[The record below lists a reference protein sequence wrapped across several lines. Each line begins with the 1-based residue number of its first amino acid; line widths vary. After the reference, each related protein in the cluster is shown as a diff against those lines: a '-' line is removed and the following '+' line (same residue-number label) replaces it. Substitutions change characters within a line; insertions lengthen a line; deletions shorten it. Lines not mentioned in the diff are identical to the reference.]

1 MSTSA
6 KQKNPIIRF
15 FQNNVL
21 ALFFLRLGVISVTV
35 TLIGFGGIYWYIEQD
50 NAKRIDAL
58 INKEFTDFE
67 KHLKGLELGT
77 PETRKLF
84 FSRMNELMDSHQM
97 LILDIRETDGEVLF
111 SVTKTPDTKMVQ
123 LFRRFDPDV
132 SKTISY
138 HLVPADP
145 NNLILIFAK
154 SLPINHASTVVLKAA
169 IPLKSETVLAMRQG
183 MRSVFIG
190 TTIILLLVI
199 MAIFPI
205 IYRQY
210 RQLQS
215 DKMELLY
222 SNINLVR
229 VLGDAVAMRDSDTS
243 EHNYRVSYYT
253 IRLAEKM
260 DLSSEVLPALI
271 KGAFLHDVGKIGIP
285 DTILLKP
292 GRLDENEF
300 SIMKQHVDLGKAL
313 IKKIPW
319 CDDALAIIGFHHE
332 KFDGSGYPN
341 GLKGDEIPLA
351 ARIFAVVDV
360 FDALMSVRPYKRSF
374 TFEHAIESIREGSG
388 RHFDPTV
395 VTSFIEIAECIWND
409 VSEKNTD
416 ELEKLIR
423 KAVTPYALLLGL
435 GRVMDK
441 NDSD

>member
-6 KQKNPIIRF
+6 KPKNPIIRF

-35 TLIGFGGIYWYIEQD
+35 TLLGFGGIYWYIEQD

-58 INKEFTDFE
+58 INKEFIDFE

-97 LILDIRETDGEVLF
+97 LILDIRKTDGEELF
-111 SVTKTPDTKMVQ
+111 AVSKTPDTKTVQ

-138 HLVPADP
+138 HLIPSDP
-145 NNLILIFAK
+145 NNFIVFFAK
-154 SLPINHASTVVLKAA
+154 SIALNHTSTVVLKAA
-169 IPLKSETVLAMRQG
+169 IPLKSETALAMRKG
-183 MRSVFIG
+183 IRSVYIG
-190 TTIILLLVI
+190 TTFILILVI
-199 MAIFPI
+199 IAVFPI

-215 DKMELLY
+215 DKSELLY

-229 VLGDAVAMRDSDTS
+229 VLGDVVAMRDSDTS
-243 EHNYRVSYYT
+243 EHNYRVTYYS
-253 IRLAEKM
+253 IKLAEKM
-260 DLSSEVLPALI
+260 NLPSESVPSLI
-271 KGAFLHDVGKIGIP
+271 KGAFLHDIGKIGIP

-300 SIMKQHVDLGKAL
+300 SIMKQHVDLGIAL

-319 CDDALAIIGFHHE
+319 CDDALDVIGFHHE
-332 KFDGSGYPN
+332 KYDGSGYPN
-341 GLKGDEIPLA
+341 GFKGSDIPLA

-360 FDALMSVRPYKRSF
+360 FDALMSVRPYKQAF
-374 TFEHAIESIREGSG
+374 TFQTAMESIREGSG
-388 RHFDPTV
+388 KHFDPA
-395 VTSFIEIAECIWND
+395 VTASFAEIAESLWDD
-409 VSEKNTD
+409 VSDKNTD

-423 KAVTPYALLLGL
+423 EAVVSYALLLGL
-435 GRVMDK
+435 GRMMD
-441 NDSD
+441 DE

>member
-6 KQKNPIIRF
+6 KQKNPINRF

-35 TLIGFGGIYWYIEQD
+35 TLLGFGGIYWYIEQD

-77 PETRKLF
+77 PETRNVF

-97 LILDIRETDGEVLF
+97 LILDIRKTDGEELF
-111 SVTKTPDTKMVQ
+111 AVTKTPDTKMVQ

-154 SLPINHASTVVLKAA
+154 SLPINHASTIVLKAA

-190 TTIILLLVI
+190 TTVILLLVI
-199 MAIFPI
+199 VAIFPI

-243 EHNYRVSYYT
+243 KHNYRVTYYT

-260 DLSSEVLPALI
+260 NLPPEELPALI

-319 CDDALAIIGFHHE
+319 CDDALAVIGSHHE

-341 GLKGDEIPLA
+341 ALKGEEIPLA
-351 ARIFAVVDV
+351 ARIFAVIDV
-360 FDALMSVRPYKRSF
+360 FDALMSVRPYKQSF
-374 TFEHAIESIREGSG
+374 TFQHAIESIREGSG
-388 RHFDPTV
+388 RHFDPMV

-409 VSEKNTD
+409 VSDRNTD

-423 KAVTPYALLLGL
+423 EAAIPYTLFIGAWTRDG
-435 GRVMDK
+435 
-441 NDSD
+441 

>member
-1 MSTSA
+1 MSTSV
-6 KQKNPIIRF
+6 KQKNPAKRF

-21 ALFFLRLGVISVTV
+21 ALFFLRLGIISVTV
-35 TLIGFGGIYWYIEQD
+35 IFLGFGGVYWYIEQN

-58 INKEFTDFE
+58 INKEFSDFE
-67 KHLKGLELGT
+67 KYLKGLELGNL
-77 PETRKLF
+77 ETRELF

-97 LILDIRETDGEVLF
+97 LILDIRETDGAELF
-111 SVTKTPDTKMVQ
+111 AVTKTPDTDMVQ

-138 HLVPADP
+138 HLVPVDP

-154 SLPINHASTVVLKAA
+154 SLAVNHTSTIVLKAA
-169 IPLKSETVLAMRQG
+169 IPLKSETVLAMRKG
-183 MRSVFIG
+183 MKIVFIG
-190 TTIILLLVI
+190 TTVILLLVI
-199 MAIFPI
+199 VAVFPI

-215 DKMELLY
+215 DKMQLLY

-229 VLGDAVAMRDSDTS
+229 VLGDVVAMRDSDTS
-243 EHNYRVSYYT
+243 EHNYRVTYYT

-260 DLSSEVLPALI
+260 NLPPEAFPALI
-271 KGAFLHDVGKIGIP
+271 KGAFLHDVGKIGIS

-300 SIMKQHVDLGKAL
+300 SIMKQHVDMGIAL

-319 CDDALAIIGFHHE
+319 CDDALAVIGFHHE

-341 GLKGDEIPLA
+341 GLKGEEIPLA

-360 FDALMSVRPYKRSF
+360 FDALISVRPYKQAF
-374 TFEHAIESIREGSG
+374 TFQHAIESIREGNG
-388 RHFDPTV
+388 RHFDPLV
-395 VTSFIEIAECIWND
+395 VISFCEIAESIWND
-409 VSEKNTD
+409 VSDKNID

-423 KAVTPYALLLGL
+423 EVISPYALLLEYG
-435 GRVMDK
+435 GVTD
-441 NDSD
+441 

>member
-1 MSTSA
+1 METWIMSTSA
-6 KQKNPIIRF
+6 KQKNPISRF

-21 ALFFLRLGVISVTV
+21 ALFFLRLGVISVIV
-35 TLIGFGGIYWYIEQD
+35 TLLGFGGIYWYIEQE

-58 INKEFTDFE
+58 INKEFIDFE
-67 KHLKGLELGT
+67 KHLKGFELGN
-77 PETRKLF
+77 PKTRKLF

-97 LILDIRETDGEVLF
+97 LMLDIHGTDGKELF
-111 SVTKTPDTKMVQ
+111 WVTKSPDSKLVQ

-138 HLVPADP
+138 HLVPIDS

-154 SLPINHASTVVLKAA
+154 SLPINHTSAVILKAA
-169 IPLKSETVLAMRQG
+169 IPLKSETVLAMRKG
-183 MRSVFIG
+183 MRSIFIG
-190 TTIILLLVI
+190 TTVILLLVI
-199 MAIFPI
+199 VAIFPI

-210 RQLQS
+210 RQLQL

-222 SNINLVR
+222 SNINLIR

-260 DLSSEVLPALI
+260 NLSPEAFPALI

-292 GRLDENEF
+292 GRLDANEF
-300 SIMKQHVDLGKAL
+300 SIMKQHVNLGKVL
-313 IKKIPW
+313 IQKIPW

-341 GLKGDEIPLA
+341 GLKGDKIPLA

-360 FDALMSVRPYKRSF
+360 FDALMSERPYKEPFSLQ
-374 TFEHAIESIREGSG
+374 HAIDLIMDGSG
-388 RHFDPTV
+388 KHFDPIV
-395 VTSFIEIAECIWND
+395 VTGFSEIAESIWND
-409 VSEKNTD
+409 VADKNSD

-423 KAVTPYALLLGL
+423 EAVIPYAVFL
-435 GRVMDK
+435 RRE
-441 NDSD
+441 